1 MSMFKKAERTQ
12 ARLRLAIAGPSGS
25 GKTYT
30 ALAIATHLSPDKPI
44 ALVDTES
51 GSAVLYGGDF
61 NFDVM
66 EMAPPFSPQKFMDAI
81 KDASA
86 SGYGVII
93 LDSLSHAW
101 AGPGGLLDI
110 VDKKA
115 KTTAGGNSYAAWK
128 EGTPLQNELIQTIIR
143 APIHVIATVRSKTEY
158 AMDKDANGRTTIKK
172 MGLKAVQRDDL
183 EYDFTIWIDMNM
195 DHEGFV
201 AKSRCSALAD
211 GLFSRPGKNIADP
224 LIKWLNE
231 GAPDAAQAI
240 ETATT
245 PAAPTIAH
253 TAHKEAQAPQ
263 KINVAPVEVTVQGK
277 DDFDRVLNELLEEE
291 DDTLNKAF
299 HATGSKTFGNDWNN
313 GARKWLITEYTRA
326 KTPNSIRS
334 SSKDLV
340 NSERQALIDDMSKNG
355 PARVKKYAQSQKVV
369 TLETQMH
376 SQLVAA
382 AA

>member
-1 MSMFKKAERTQ
+1 MGQ
-12 ARLRLAIAGPSGS
+12 A
-25 GKTYT
+25 
-30 ALAIATHLSPDKPI
+30 D
-44 ALVDTES
+44 
-51 GSAVLYGGDF
+51 
-61 NFDVM
+61 N
-66 EMAPPFSPQKFMDAI
+66 
-81 KDASA
+81 
-86 SGYGVII
+86 
-93 LDSLSHAW
+93 
-101 AGPGGLLDI
+101 
-110 VDKKA
+110 
-115 KTTAGGNSYAAWK
+115 
-128 EGTPLQNELIQTIIR
+128 
-143 APIHVIATVRSKTEY
+143 
-158 AMDKDANGRTTIKK
+158 
-172 MGLKAVQRDDL
+172 
-183 EYDFTIWIDMNM
+183 
-195 DHEGFV
+195 
-201 AKSRCSALAD
+201 
-211 GLFSRPGKNIADP
+211 DP
-224 LIKWLNE
+224 LPARI
-231 GAPDAAQAI
+231 I

-245 PAAPTIAH
+245 PATPTIAH

-355 PARVKKYAQSQKVV
+355 KARAAKYAQSQKVV
-369 TLETQMH
+369 AMETQMH

>member
-1 MSMFKKAERTQ
+1 MNDIVKFDSGQIDLIKRNIAKEATNDELKLFLYQCERTGLDPFARQ
-12 ARLRLAIAGPSGS
+12 IYSIKRSGRHVTQISIDGARLIAQRTGRYAGQDGPFWCGEDGVWRDVWLENKPPSAAKVLVFLIGTERGTPGVALWKEYSITNDMWKRMPALMLSKCAEMLALRKAFPMELSG
-25 GKTYT
+25 
-30 ALAIATHLSPDKPI
+30 L
-44 ALVDTES
+44 
-51 GSAVLYGGDF
+51 
-61 NFDVM
+61 
-66 EMAPPFSPQKFMDAI
+66 
-81 KDASA
+81 
-86 SGYGVII
+86 
-93 LDSLSHAW
+93 
-101 AGPGGLLDI
+101 
-110 VDKKA
+110 
-115 KTTAGGNSYAAWK
+115 YAA
-128 EGTPLQNELIQTIIR
+128 EEMEQADNVID
-143 APIHVIATVRSKTEY
+143 APARI
-158 AMDKDANGRTTIKK
+158 
-172 MGLKAVQRDDL
+172 
-183 EYDFTIWIDMNM
+183 
-195 DHEGFV
+195 
-201 AKSRCSALAD
+201 
-211 GLFSRPGKNIADP
+211 
-224 LIKWLNE
+224 
-231 GAPDAAQAI
+231 I

-355 PARVKKYAQSQKVV
+355 KARAAKYAQSQKVV
-369 TLETQMH
+369 AMETQMH